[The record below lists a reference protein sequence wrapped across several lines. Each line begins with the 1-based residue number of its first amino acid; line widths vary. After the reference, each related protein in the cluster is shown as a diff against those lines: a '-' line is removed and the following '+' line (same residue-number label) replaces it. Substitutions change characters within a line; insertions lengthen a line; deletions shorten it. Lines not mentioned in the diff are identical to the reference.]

1 VDRASKAVAFAA
13 GLFLVI
19 SLGHSA
25 RAASG
30 DFEFARKLV
39 DNRLHWD
46 DLAERLLKRLCNS
59 NNNSEKAEG
68 LLGLAYL
75 RKSQGDRQKDL
86 EVRAK
91 LYDGEDGAKSYLKKY
106 KDIAGKD
113 HRLHNDSL
121 ALEGEIGQQQVVLT
135 NLRLK
140 DPRTPEAVKKDLRVK
155 LVAQQESALSSLKT
169 ALDEAEKNYKKAL
182 SKYRDPSTR
191 AGNSEKEKDK
201 AYGKYVEA
209 SQRYIIA
216 YVRMADSLEKGSQ
229 LQKDIGL
236 KISNFV
242 IAWVQHQDKET
253 YEDPPE
259 GVQMWMSM
267 MIGKGYVIAGD
278 MAKAVKEGF
287 DKVREIDPGQ
297 FPRGPAQKWAW
308 QVFLTAALMEAEG
321 WFETAEVSKNKED
334 YKKALDA
341 IVYQFQAQAANTSI
355 GVKASIL
362 KGRIYGRMK
371 NYSQG
376 ISELERAIQ
385 RAKTIGE
392 RGKRGLAGAL
402 RFRALSA
409 MSEIVLL
416 VLKEGGNVDVDP
428 EVLVEAGK
436 NCYREKD
443 YQGAVDCFSEAIKT
457 SLKLP
462 FAKRAIVNGEPS
474 AWYFMGIAY
483 ARMNLN
489 LEAQLAYEGALGT
502 FLPQF
507 MPKEFAEDKANKA
520 ILEEIKQVVLINCA
534 KNGRAAAKNEKRR
547 SRSKFNKK
555 RFLMWIDWVVEIEP
569 EQRKDRPYY
578 FAVNVK
584 DEADSAHKKSRE
596 LLFDGNKVE
605 AARSRNEAIDLYT
618 QVSEKFEKL
627 GITSRF
633 YEEGLY
639 YSGVCQYSM
648 MNVLDFKGVSETD
661 KKRSA
666 EYGAE
671 ALKKFSVY
679 LTYVDKNPVRAF
691 SSNTKARL
699 IEKTAGKRRRTSH
712 CNAIALYRP
721 FILIDLGKHSEALK
735 AALVLQK
742 NEANLANNQVAG
754 LHRILFKCFVALSIK
769 DGAYDSDDKFVKS
782 ESLIGKAKSEAEWF
796 KKQISTSADAA
807 ANRMNDSINKSFMS
821 RISMQFSEL
830 AEKARKA
837 KKLQLLKKYIAE
849 RNRID
854 SSLID
859 VTNIDAMVNMGKRFM
874 EQSNYKKAAE
884 TFSLVLKKF
893 DSDGNLEGKADSE
906 LSPFSVLS
914 SSDVINNTP
923 SVTSAAMWP
932 RLRKSLRKIDKAMK
946 GEPEIKKKGSI
957 VKRAIPKDY
966 VLAVDLL
973 EQFMKDYPDYDNKNK
988 KAGKGRKGIIGI
1000 RTEMEFRIKLLA
1012 TAGFLVDSLVARGS
1026 QLRTAAAKETD
1037 AAMKANQLKEAS
1049 TCFGDALKSAR
1060 HAVSFWP
1067 NDASA
1072 RFNVA
1077 LCLMFGDDKKAWEE
1091 SRDGFDDLRR
1101 GSREGSNEFWK
1112 AAKACIEIRIKMGDK
1127 KSLTQ
1132 ARQILS
1138 RLIITDLEG
1147 VSAGIPEYVAF
1158 RQTIVT
1164 GLGMKDSE
1172 FLGRKTTLKALD
1184 YRPKSDVEKLIDQ
1197 KKKLV
1202 FPSYIKDGIASKEVV
1217 KFREELLDELLELYN
1232 SRNGFEAMKKCVDG
1246 PDNLVHKI
1254 ATGRITSLKNI
1265 GGKSRGK
1272 KRDSFPPEMKKKK
1285 KPAGGGKETFIF
1297 GDLPM
1302 LVQVTVR
1309 GGC

>member
-1 VDRASKAVAFAA
+1 MDRASKAVAIAA

-25 RAASG
+25 RGASG

-59 NNNSEKAEG
+59 NNSSEKAEG

-86 EVRAK
+86 EIRAK
-91 LYDGEDGAKSYLKKY
+91 LYEGEDGAKSYLKKFN
-106 KDIAGKD
+106 DVAGKD

-140 DPRTPEAVKKDLRVK
+140 DPRTPEAVKKELRVK

-182 SKYRDPSTR
+182 SKSTR
-191 AGNSEKEKDK
+191 GGNSEKEKGK

-216 YVRMADSLEKGSQ
+216 YIRMGDSLEKGSQ

-236 KISNFV
+236 KVANFV
-242 IAWVQHQDKET
+242 IAWVKHQDKET

-267 MIGKGYVIAGD
+267 MIGKGFVLAGD
-278 MAKAVKEGF
+278 MEKAVKDGF
-287 DKVREIDPGQ
+287 EKVREIDPGQ
-297 FPRGPAQKWAW
+297 FPRGSAQKWAW

-321 WFETAEVSKNKED
+321 WFETAEVSKNNED
-334 YKKALDA
+334 YKKALNA

-362 KGRIYGRMK
+362 KGRIYGRLK
-371 NYSQG
+371 TYSQG

-385 RAKTIGE
+385 RAKSIGE
-392 RGKRGLAGAL
+392 KGNKSMAAFL
-402 RFRALSA
+402 RFKALSA

-416 VLKEGGNVDVDP
+416 VLKEGGNVDVAP

-443 YQGAVDCFSEAIKT
+443 YQGAVDCFREAINT

-483 ARMNLN
+483 ARMHLN
-489 LEAQLAYEGALGT
+489 LEAQIAYEGALGT

-520 ILEEIKQVVLINCA
+520 IIEELKQVVLINCA
-534 KNGRAAAKNEKRR
+534 KNGRAAARNEKRR
-547 SRSKFNKK
+547 SRSKFNKN
-555 RFLMWIDWVVEIEP
+555 RFLIWIDWVVEIDP

-578 FAVNVK
+578 IALNIK
-584 DEADSAHKKSRE
+584 DEADAASKKSRE
-596 LLFDGNKVE
+596 LQFDGNKVE
-605 AARSRNEAIDLYT
+605 AARSRNEAIELYT
-618 QVSEKFEKL
+618 EASNLFEKL

-648 MNVLDFKGVSETD
+648 MNALDFKGVSEAA
-661 KKRSA
+661 KKRA
-666 EYGAE
+666 TDYGAE
-671 ALKKFSVY
+671 ALKKFKVY
-679 LTYVDKNPVRAF
+679 LDWVDKNPVRAV
-691 SSNTKARL
+691 SANQQAKILEIAL
-699 IEKTAGKRRRTSH
+699 GKKRRKSH

-721 FILIDLGKHSEALK
+721 FILIDLGKHPEALK
-735 AALVLQK
+735 AALVLQE
-742 NEANLANNQVAG
+742 NEANLASNQVAG
-754 LHRILFKCFVALSIK
+754 LHRILFKCFIALSIK
-769 DGAYDSDDKFVKS
+769 DGAYDADDKFVKS
-782 ESLIGKAKSEAEWF
+782 EGFIAKAKTQASWF
-796 KKQISTSADAA
+796 KQQIKPSADDAT
-807 ANRMNDSINKSFMS
+807 NRMNDSIYKSFMS
-821 RISMQFSEL
+821 KISMQFSEL

-837 KKLQLLKKYIAE
+837 KKLKLLKKYIVE

-884 TFSLVLKKF
+884 TFSLVLKTF

-906 LSPFSVLS
+906 LCPFSVLS

-932 RLRKSLRKIDKAMK
+932 RLRKALRNIEKAMK
-946 GEPEIKKKGSI
+946 GEPEKKKNGSI

-966 VLAVDLL
+966 VLAVDLI
-973 EQFMKDYPDYDNKNK
+973 EQFMKDYPDYDYKNK
-988 KAGKGRKGIIGI
+988 KAGKGRKGLIAIKS
-1000 RTEMEFRIKLLA
+1000 EMEFRIKLLA

-1037 AAMKANQLKEAS
+1037 SAMKASQLKEAT

-1060 HAVSFWP
+1060 HAVEFWP
-1067 NDASA
+1067 SDASA
-1072 RFNVA
+1072 RYNVA
-1077 LCLMFGDDKKAWEE
+1077 LCLMFADDKKAWEE

-1101 GSREGSNEFWK
+1101 GSKAGSNEFWK
-1112 AAKACIEIRIKMGDK
+1112 AAKSCIEIRIKMGDK
-1127 KSLTQ
+1127 KSLAQ

-1158 RQTIVT
+1158 RRTIVT

-1172 FLGRKTTLKALD
+1172 FLGRITTLEALD
-1184 YRPKSDVEKLIDQ
+1184 YRPKSAVEKLIDQ

-1202 FPSYIKDGIASKEVV
+1202 FPSYIRDGINTKAEV
-1217 KFREELLDELLELYN
+1217 KFKEELLDELLELYN
-1232 SRNGFEAMKKCVDG
+1232 SKDGFEALKKCVDN
-1246 PDNLVHKI
+1246 PENLVHKI
-1254 ATGRITSLKNI
+1254 ATGKISSLKI
-1265 GGKSRGK
+1265 LGGKSRGK
-1272 KRDSFPPEMKKKK
+1272 EPDSLQPELKK
-1285 KPAGGGKETFIF
+1285 KPASGGNQTIIF

-1302 LVQVTVR
+1302 LVQVTV
-1309 GGC
+1309 GGVC